1 MTSNSFRRAGYLA
14 MTSAILSIPFLVLT
28 YQLSQRE
35 DVVSYALQAAMQL
48 VGLFLFIYLAALLK
62 RYLNQLHSFHDVDNY
77 IDFLITTNLIFSLAT
92 VAGLFIPAYE
102 MAIERFCFILIVV
115 FGIVQVLFGLKLLRA
130 TDVLKGMLKPYSIL
144 ILVTGGLISTV
155 VFLPVAVLTGAIADV
170 MLGTLFFQATGQ
182 TTQDSV
188 E

>member
-1 MTSNSFRRAGYLA
+1 VTSNSFRRAGYLA

-35 DVVSYALQAAMQL
+35 DVAAYALQAAMQL

-62 RYLNQLHSFHDVDNY
+62 KYLNQYHSFHDVDNY

-102 MAIERFCFILIVV
+102 IAIERFCFMLIVV
-115 FGIVQVLFGLKLLRA
+115 FGIVQVLFGFKLLRA
-130 TDVLKGMLKPYSIL
+130 PDILKGMLKPYSICTL
-144 ILVTGGLISTV
+144 ITGALIATV

-182 TTQDSV
+182 TTHDSV